1 MGYVGECRKGH
12 EVWIPC
18 NCVKD
23 GFCGVDARPCVFED
37 IREVYD
43 DKKKV

>member
-1 MGYVGECRKGH
+1 MGYVGECRKGYA
-12 EVWIPC
+12 VWIPC
-18 NCVKD
+18 NCVKN

-43 DKKKV
+43 DKK